1 MVQKHII
8 PNQTTIEAKKWN
20 GTLQQQQQ
28 QGLVTTSERMNRY
41 FKILAHDSTRVV
53 LLSPRQGK

>member
-8 PNQTTIEAKKWN
+8 PNQKTVEAKKWN
-20 GTLQQQQQ
+20 GTLQQQQ

-41 FKILAHDSTRVV
+41 FKILANDSTRVV